1 MIDVYQREMMSV
13 KAKHNCLQEYVII
26 EVLLQSK
33 QIQQFISKYSLWGF
47 IEETKKCA
55 IQNAVIAQFILAKYY
70 KIEFPNES
78 VFWMEQFNNNPNG
91 AEYVKR
97 EYKSMKASLP
107 FDV

>member
-1 MIDVYQREMMSV
+1 MR
-13 KAKHNCLQEYVII
+13 
-26 EVLLQSK
+26 K
-33 QIQQFISKYSLWGF
+33 Q
-47 IEETKKCA
+47 KKCA

>member
-1 MIDVYQREMMSV
+1 MTSYLFWIY
-13 KAKHNCLQEYVII
+13 KALEHEGVHC
-26 EVLLQSK
+26 EVQWK